1 MTIDRKALF
10 DRIRIIAG
18 RGLTQEE
25 VNQINDILGVT
36 DPTERRLSREGLDL
50 IKSFEGLELKAYH
63 DAVGVLTIGYGST
76 GAHVKPGM
84 VITEAQ
90 AEELLRKDVSR
101 FEVAVRKL
109 CPLTT
114 QAQYD
119 ALVSLSFNIG
129 ESALK
134 ESTLRRLHNEG
145 KYADAAAQFARW
157 NKAGGKEMAG
167 LTRRRA
173 AEAALYR
180 RVA

>member
-25 VNQINDILGVT
+25 VNQINEALGLT
-36 DPTERRLSREGLDL
+36 DPTERRLSQNGLNL
-50 IKSFEGLELKAYH
+50 IKSFEGLELKAYK

-90 AEELLRKDVSR
+90 AEDLLRKDVSR
-101 FEVAVRKL
+101 FEAAVREL

-114 QAQYD
+114 QGQYD
-119 ALVSLSFNIG
+119 SLVSFSFNVG
-129 ESALK
+129 EKAL
-134 ESTLRRLHNEG
+134 EDSTLRRLHNEG
-145 KYADAAAQFARW
+145 KYAEAVQQFGRW
-157 NKAGGKEMAG
+157 NKAGGRVLAG

-173 AEAALYR
+173 AEAAFYR
-180 RVA
+180 SVG